1 MRQDRLRLFENLPIQ
16 PVRKKLRIL
25 QLRLLFVSH
34 CFPLQDAPMSK
45 IGGMQRVGI
54 DLLKQ
59 LEAHPE
65 VEVET
70 VILRS
75 EREND
80 YLGFL
85 PFLFRAFI
93 TARSMMKRGEVDAVL
108 FSAMPS
114 ATLAWVLAGTSR
126 KTRVP
131 LAAISHGHDVIAK
144 SSAYQWLVARVFA
157 RLDAMLP
164 VSRATGQQCVR
175 RGLPADRLFVTPNG
189 IEADRFGD
197 SFPGLITSRR
207 ERRQVLADTFPELA
221 GKMDAGDLLLCSV
234 GRQVK
239 RKGHVWFIRN
249 VMPQLSSNVHLVLGG
264 RGPESEAI
272 GQAIADTGLGARIHS
287 LGLVAEEK
295 LASLY
300 SGGDLFVMPNI
311 PVDGD
316 MEGFGVVMLEAGL
329 CGMPSVASR
338 IEGIQDVITD
348 GLNGHCAIALD
359 ANRFADTINLYAEAP
374 GSLDKMSETARS
386 HTIEKFAWPT
396 VCAQIVTTLKTVIQ
410 RKKETGG

>member
-1 MRQDRLRLFENLPIQ
+1 
-16 PVRKKLRIL
+16 
-25 QLRLLFVSH
+25 
-34 CFPLQDAPMSK
+34 MSK

-65 VEVET
+65 IEVET

-80 YLGFL
+80 YFGYP
-85 PFLFRAFI
+85 PFLFRAFT

-114 ATLAWVLAGTSR
+114 AVLAWVLAGTSR
-126 KTRVP
+126 KTRIP
-131 LAAISHGHDVIAK
+131 LAAISHGHDVIAA

-164 VSRATGQQCVR
+164 VSRATGQQCVL

-189 IEADRFGD
+189 IEPDRFAD
-197 SFPGLITSRR
+197 SFPGLFTTRNA
-207 ERRQVLADTFPELA
+207 RRQVLADAFPDLA
-221 GKMDAGDLLLCSV
+221 SKMGPDDLLLCSV

-239 RKGHVWFIRN
+239 RKGHDWFIRN
-249 VMPQLSSNVHLVLGG
+249 VMPKLNSNVHLVLGG
-264 RGPESEAI
+264 TGPESEAI
-272 GQAIADTGLGARIHS
+272 GQAIADTGLGLRIHS
-287 LGLVAEEK
+287 LGLVAEDK

-348 GLNGHCAIALD
+348 GLNGHCVIALD

-386 HTIEKFAWPT
+386 HTIEKFAWST
-396 VCAQIVTTLKTVIQ
+396 VCSQIVTTLKTVIQ
-410 RKKETGG
+410 RKRETGD

>member
-1 MRQDRLRLFENLPIQ
+1 
-16 PVRKKLRIL
+16 
-25 QLRLLFVSH
+25 
-34 CFPLQDAPMSK
+34 MSK

-80 YLGFL
+80 YFGFV
-85 PFLFRAFI
+85 PFLFRAFT
-93 TARSMMKRGEVDAVL
+93 TARSMMKRDDVDAVL

-114 ATLAWVLAGTSR
+114 AVLTSILAGTSR
-126 KTRVP
+126 ETRVP
-131 LAAISHGHDVIAK
+131 LAAISHGHDVIAA

-164 VSRATGQQCVR
+164 VSRATGEQCVR
-175 RGLPADRLFVTPNG
+175 RGLPEDRLFVTPNG
-189 IEADRFGD
+189 IEPDRFGD
-197 SFPGLITSRR
+197 SFPGFFTSRQD
-207 ERRQVLADTFPELA
+207 RRQVLTAAFPELA
-221 GKMDAGDLLLCSV
+221 GKLNPGDLLLCSV

-239 RKGHVWFIRN
+239 RKGNEWFVRN
-249 VMPQLSSNVHLVLGG
+249 VMPQLNANVHLVLGG
-264 RGPESEAI
+264 KGPESAAI
-272 GQAIADTGLGARIHS
+272 RQAIADTRLGARIHS

-329 CGMPSVASR
+329 CGMPSIAAQ
-338 IEGIQDVITD
+338 IEGIRDVITD
-348 GLNGHCAIALD
+348 GLNGHFATALD
-359 ANRFADTINLYAEAP
+359 ANHFADTINLYAEAP

-386 HTIEKFAWPT
+386 HIIEKFAWST
-396 VCAQIVTTLKTVIQ
+396 VCAEIVTTLKTVVQ
-410 RKKETGG
+410 RKRDGGD

>member
-1 MRQDRLRLFENLPIQ
+1 
-16 PVRKKLRIL
+16 
-25 QLRLLFVSH
+25 
-34 CFPLQDAPMSK
+34 MSK

-65 VEVET
+65 VDVET

-80 YLGFL
+80 YFGFL
-85 PFLFRAFI
+85 PFLFRAFT
-93 TARSMMKRGEVDAVL
+93 TARCMMKRGEVDAVL

-114 ATLAWVLAGTSR
+114 AVLAAILAGTSQ
-126 KTRVP
+126 KTQVP
-131 LAAISHGHDVIAK
+131 LAAISHGHDVIAD

-175 RGLPADRLFVTPNG
+175 RGLPQDRLFVTPNG
-189 IEADRFGD
+189 IEPDRFGD
-197 SFPGLITSRR
+197 SFPGLFTARK
-207 ERRQVLADTFPELA
+207 ERRQVLADAFPELA
-221 GKMDAGDLLLCSV
+221 EKIGPSDLLLCSV

-239 RKGHVWFIRN
+239 RKGHEWFIRN
-249 VMPQLSSNVHLVLGG
+249 VMPQLNSNVHLVMGG
-264 RGPESEAI
+264 QGPESEAI
-272 GQAIADTGLGARIHS
+272 EQAIVDTGLGLRVHS

-329 CGMPSVASR
+329 CGMPSIASR
-338 IEGIQDVITD
+338 IEGIQDVVTD
-348 GLNGHCAIALD
+348 GVNGHCVDALD
-359 ANRFADTINLYAEAP
+359 ANGFADTINLYAEAP

-386 HTIEKFAWPT
+386 HTIEKFAWSN
-396 VCAQIVTTLKTVIQ
+396 VCAQIVTSLKTVIQ
-410 RKKETGG
+410 RKQETGG

>member
-1 MRQDRLRLFENLPIQ
+1 
-16 PVRKKLRIL
+16 
-25 QLRLLFVSH
+25 
-34 CFPLQDAPMSK
+34 MSK

-80 YLGFL
+80 YFGFV
-85 PFLFRAFI
+85 PFLFRAFT
-93 TARSMMKRGEVDAVL
+93 TARSMMKRGDVDAVL

-114 ATLAWVLAGTSR
+114 AVLTSILAGTSR
-126 KTRVP
+126 ETRVP
-131 LAAISHGHDVIAK
+131 LAAISHGHDVIAA

-164 VSRATGQQCVR
+164 VSRATGEQCVR
-175 RGLPADRLFVTPNG
+175 RGLPEDRLFVTPNG
-189 IEADRFGD
+189 IEPDRFGD
-197 SFPGLITSRR
+197 SFPGFFTSRQD
-207 ERRQVLADTFPELA
+207 RRQVLTDAFPELA
-221 GKMDAGDLLLCSV
+221 GKLDPGDLLLCSV

-239 RKGHVWFIRN
+239 RKGNEWFVRN
-249 VMPQLSSNVHLVLGG
+249 VMPQLNANVHLVLGG
-264 RGPESEAI
+264 KGPESAAI

-329 CGMPSVASR
+329 CGMPSIAAQ
-338 IEGIQDVITD
+338 IEGIRDVITD
-348 GLNGHCAIALD
+348 GLNGHFATALD
-359 ANRFADTINLYAEAP
+359 ANHFADTINLYAEAP

-386 HTIEKFAWPT
+386 HIIEKFAWST
-396 VCAQIVTTLKTVIQ
+396 VCAEIVTTLKTVVQ
-410 RKKETGG
+410 RKRDSGD

>member
-1 MRQDRLRLFENLPIQ
+1 
-16 PVRKKLRIL
+16 
-25 QLRLLFVSH
+25 
-34 CFPLQDAPMSK
+34 MSK

-65 VEVET
+65 VDVKT

-80 YLGFL
+80 YFGFV
-85 PFLFRAFI
+85 PFLFRAFT
-93 TARSMMKRGEVDAVL
+93 TARAMMKQGEIDVVL

-114 ATLAWVLAGTSR
+114 AVLAAVLAGTSR
-126 KTRVP
+126 DTRVP
-131 LAAISHGHDVIAK
+131 LAAISHGHDVIAA

-175 RGLPADRLFVTPNG
+175 RGLPEDRLFVTPNG
-189 IEADRFGD
+189 IEPDRFGD
-197 SFPGLITSRR
+197 SFPGFFTTRKD
-207 ERRQVLADTFPELA
+207 RRQVLADAFPELA
-221 GKMDAGDLLLCSV
+221 GKLGPDDLLLCSV

-239 RKGHVWFIRN
+239 RKGHDWFIRN
-249 VMPQLSSNVHLVLGG
+249 VMPQLNSNVHLVLGG
-264 RGPESEAI
+264 TGPESEAI
-272 GQAIADTGLGARIHS
+272 GRAIAETGLGPRIHS

-300 SGGDLFVMPNI
+300 SGGDLFIMPNI
-311 PVDGD
+311 PIDGD

-329 CGMPSVASR
+329 CGMPSIASR

-374 GSLDKMSETARS
+374 DSLDKMSETARS
-386 HTIEKFAWPT
+386 HTVEKFAWST
-396 VCAQIVTTLKTVIQ
+396 VCAQIVTTLKTVVR
-410 RKKETGG
+410 RKTQAAG

>member
-1 MRQDRLRLFENLPIQ
+1 
-16 PVRKKLRIL
+16 
-25 QLRLLFVSH
+25 
-34 CFPLQDAPMSK
+34 MSK

-65 VEVET
+65 VDVET

-80 YLGFL
+80 YFGFV
-85 PFLFRAFI
+85 PFLFRAFT

-114 ATLAWVLAGTSR
+114 AVLASILAGTSR
-126 KTRVP
+126 NARVP
-131 LAAISHGHDVIAK
+131 LAAISHGHDVIAD
-144 SSAYQWLVARVFA
+144 SGAYQWLVAKVFA

-164 VSRATGQQCVR
+164 VSRATGQQCVQ

-189 IEADRFGD
+189 IEPDRFGD
-197 SFPGLITSRR
+197 SFPGLSTNRQDRR
-207 ERRQVLADTFPELA
+207 KVLADAFPGLA
-221 GKMDAGDLLLCSV
+221 AKFGPDDLLLCSV

-239 RKGHVWFIRN
+239 RKGNEWFVRN
-249 VMPQLSSNVHLVLGG
+249 VMPLLNSNVHLVMGG
-264 RGPESEAI
+264 KGPESDAI
-272 GQAIADTGLGARIHS
+272 GQAITDTGLGARIHS

-329 CGMPSVASR
+329 CGMPSIASR
-338 IEGIQDVITD
+338 IEGIEDVITD
-348 GLNGHCAIALD
+348 SVNGHCAEALD
-359 ANRFADTINLYAEAP
+359 AKGFADIINLYAEAP
-374 GSLDKMSETARS
+374 GSLDKMSKTARS
-386 HTIEKFAWPT
+386 HTIATFAWST
-396 VCAQIVTTLKTVIQ
+396 VCAQIVTTLKTVIH
-410 RKKETGG
+410 RKRETGE

>member
-1 MRQDRLRLFENLPIQ
+1 M
-16 PVRKKLRIL
+16 
-25 QLRLLFVSH
+25 RLLFVSH
-34 CFPLQDAPMSK
+34 CFPPQDAPMSK

-59 LEAHPE
+59 LEAHPD

-85 PFLFRAFI
+85 PFLFRAFT
-93 TARSMMKRGEVDAVL
+93 TARSKMRQGEVDAVL

-114 ATLAWVLAGTSR
+114 AVLASVLAKSSR
-126 KTRVP
+126 ESRVP
-131 LAAISHGHDVIAK
+131 LTAISHGHDVIAD

-164 VSRATGQQCVR
+164 VSRSTGQQCVQ
-175 RGLPADRLFVTPNG
+175 RGLPPDRLFVTPNG
-189 IEADRFGD
+189 IEPDRFGET
-197 SFPGLITSRR
+197 FPGLFTHRTDRR
-207 ERRQVLADTFPELA
+207 NVLANAFPELA
-221 GKMDAGDLLLCSV
+221 GKIQPTDLLLCSV

-239 RKGHVWFIRN
+239 RKGHEWFIRN
-249 VMPQLSSNVHLVLGG
+249 VMPHLGSNVHLVLGG
-264 RGPESEAI
+264 KGPESDAI
-272 GQAIADTGLGARIHS
+272 SQASLETGLQSRVHS

-300 SGGDLFVMPNI
+300 SGGDLFIMPNI
-311 PVDGD
+311 PIEGD

-338 IEGIQDVITD
+338 IEGIQDVIT
-348 GLNGHCAIALD
+348 NGVNGYCVDALD
-359 ANRFADTINLYAEAP
+359 VDGFADVINRYAAAP
-374 GSLDKMSETARS
+374 DSLDKMSQTARS
-386 HTIEKFAWPT
+386 HTVDTFAWPS
-396 VCAQIVTTLKTVIQ
+396 VCGQIIATLKKVID
-410 RKKETGG
+410 RKKASAD

>member
-1 MRQDRLRLFENLPIQ
+1 
-16 PVRKKLRIL
+16 
-25 QLRLLFVSH
+25 
-34 CFPLQDAPMSK
+34 MSK

-59 LEAHPE
+59 LEAHPD
-65 VEVET
+65 VDVET

-75 EREND
+75 EREID
-80 YLGFL
+80 YFGFL
-85 PFLFRAFI
+85 PFLFRAFT

-114 ATLAWVLAGTSR
+114 AVLAAILVGTSQ
-126 KTRVP
+126 KTQVP
-131 LAAISHGHDVIAK
+131 LAAISHGHDVIAD

-175 RGLPADRLFVTPNG
+175 RGLPQDRLFVTPNG
-189 IEADRFGD
+189 IEPDRFGD
-197 SFPGLITSRR
+197 SFPGLFTARK
-207 ERRQVLADTFPELA
+207 ERRQVLADAFPELA
-221 GKMDAGDLLLCSV
+221 EKIGPSDLLLCSV

-239 RKGHVWFIRN
+239 RKGHEWFIRN
-249 VMPQLSSNVHLVLGG
+249 VMPQLNSNVHLVMGG
-264 RGPESEAI
+264 QGPESEAI
-272 GQAIADTGLGARIHS
+272 GRAIVDTGLGLRVHS

-295 LASLY
+295 LARLY

-329 CGMPSVASR
+329 CGMPSIASR
-338 IEGIQDVITD
+338 IEGIQDVVTD
-348 GLNGHCAIALD
+348 GVNGHCVDALD
-359 ANRFADTINLYAEAP
+359 ANGFADTINLYAEAP
-374 GSLDKMSETARS
+374 GSLDEMSETARS
-386 HTIEKFAWPT
+386 HTIEKFAWSN
-396 VCAQIVTTLKTVIQ
+396 VCTQIVASLKTVIQ
-410 RKKETGG
+410 RKLETGG